1 MAKNKTAK
9 KSSEEIKKKE
19 KQEFDPK
26 VENVFKLFIK
36 TMSWVGGICFLL
48 VIILP
53 EFNSPFLDKITQF
66 IFAVGA
72 IILLSFLFIELL
84 SDRIKKFLEKILLS

>member
-1 MAKNKTAK
+1 MTK
-9 KSSEEIKKKE
+9 KSKEELEEKE

-26 VENVFKLFIK
+26 VENAFKLFIK
-36 TMSWVGGICFLL
+36 ILSWIGGICFLL

-53 EFNSPFLDKITQF
+53 EFNKPFLDKITQY
-66 IFAVGA
+66 IFVVGA

-84 SDRIKKFLEKILLS
+84 AERIKRILEKFLLS

>member
-1 MAKNKTAK
+1 MGKNKTTK
-9 KSSEEIKKKE
+9 KSKEEIKEKE

-26 VENVFKLFIK
+26 VEKALKIFIK

-53 EFNSPFLDKITQF
+53 EFNNPLLDKITQF
-66 IFAVGA
+66 VFAVGA
-72 IILLSFLFIELL
+72 VILLSFLFIELL
-84 SDRIKKFLEKILLS
+84 SERIKKILEKILLS